1 MSIKNIILGIFIL
14 IPTFCL
20 GADELIIE
28 QEVYN
33 ICNQNRLCEIDLG
46 ETVLT
51 CPTDCF
57 AGGGHPELIDQVL
70 GGSITISDIK
80 ISIIADIIT
89 ISWVTDKP
97 SSSVLVLGDE
107 IGNIEEFYLDELYS
121 IDHSISLEDLNLK
134 KEYFFKILSEGVYGD
149 NNYDKA
155 KLFVIKGYG
164 SEETKEDIEIK
175 TEAFDLVEEKF
186 ISSTK
191 IDVFPSDFKYPMLV
205 SKEISDTYYQN
216 ICNIL
221 SKYWLAFKNNIIVIY
236 IYEYKWLLVILL
248 GIIFLLF
255 LIFKKKDN
263 KKEENK

>member
-1 MSIKNIILGIFIL
+1 MNKKRAKATLPAIKEL
-14 IPTFCL
+14 ITKRAIAL
-20 GADELIIE
+20 SQKKREELADELIIE

-97 SSSVLVLGDE
+97 SSSVLVLADE

-121 IDHSISLEDLNLK
+121 IDHSISLEDLIIK
-134 KEYFFKILSEGVYGD
+134 FVY
-149 NNYDKA
+149 N
-155 KLFVIKGYG
+155 
-164 SEETKEDIEIK
+164 
-175 TEAFDLVEEKF
+175 
-186 ISSTK
+186 
-191 IDVFPSDFKYPMLV
+191 
-205 SKEISDTYYQN
+205 
-216 ICNIL
+216 
-221 SKYWLAFKNNIIVIY
+221 
-236 IYEYKWLLVILL
+236 
-248 GIIFLLF
+248 
-255 LIFKKKDN
+255 
-263 KKEENK
+263 